1 MPVITIDLWPV
12 SPEIKA
18 ELIQKLTKI
27 ASDITNL
34 PQSAFFVYVRE
45 YPTESIGVGGIP
57 LSQQKL
63 SSNAG
68 TPPDLTEQ
76 G

>member
-18 ELIQKLTKI
+18 ELIQKLTKT

-45 YPTESIGVGGIP
+45 YPTDAIGVGGIP
-57 LSQQKL
+57 LSQQVP
-63 SSNAG
+63 NAG
-68 TPPDLTEQ
+68 KPPQ
-76 G
+76 